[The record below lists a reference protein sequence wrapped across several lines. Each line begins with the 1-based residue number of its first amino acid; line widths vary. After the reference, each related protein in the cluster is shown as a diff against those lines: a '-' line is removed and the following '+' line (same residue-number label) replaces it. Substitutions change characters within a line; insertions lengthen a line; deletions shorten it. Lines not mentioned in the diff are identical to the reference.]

1 MKTNSELNIT
11 GLHVEVDGKE
21 IIKGLDLRLKTG
33 EMHIIMG
40 PNGSG
45 KSTLLNALMGHPGY
59 RVSKGKVTIGDE
71 NILKLGVDKRA
82 HKGLFLAF
90 QYPRE
95 IPGVVFGNFVRL
107 AKNSVEK
114 VRNPKE
120 KPVGPLEFYPIIQGE
135 LEKMKLDRNF
145 IGRSLNE
152 GFSGGEKKRAELVQ
166 MSILKPKFALLD
178 EIDSGLDIDALKVAA
193 KGIQSIFDEN
203 KMAMLIITHYERI
216 LNYLKPDFIHVM
228 SDGKIIKS
236 GDKRLAKELEKNG
249 YEKIIKASSKN
260 K

>member
-1 MKTNSELNIT
+1 MKTNNELKIT
-11 GLHVEVDGKE
+11 DLHVEIDGKE
-21 IIKGLDLRLKTG
+21 IIKGLDLKLKTG

-59 RVSKGKVTIGDE
+59 NVSKGEVMIGKE

-82 HKGLFLAF
+82 HRGLFLAF

-107 AKNSVEK
+107 AMNSIEK
-114 VRNPKE
+114 ANNPKV
-120 KPVGPLEFYPIIQGE
+120 KPIGPLEFYPVIQGE
-135 LEKMKLDRNF
+135 LEKMKLGRDF

-193 KGIQSIFDEN
+193 KGIQSIFDNN

-216 LNYLKPDFIHVM
+216 LNYLKPDFIHIM

-236 GDKRLAKELEKNG
+236 GDKKLAKILEKDG
-249 YEKIIKASSKN
+249 YEKIIKAGN